1 MFVVLLL
8 NNTQYLQVLS
18 VLDSMVPENIHAVH
32 LQLHILQGGSGLFKH
47 FCSQNFFIGA
57 EGGQF
62 VIWLYKLFFS

>member
-1 MFVVLLL
+1 MFVALLL

-47 FCSQNFFIGA
+47 F
-57 EGGQF
+57 
-62 VIWLYKLFFS
+62 